1 MTSRTRRVQVVLAGA
16 MLTIAMASV
25 VPASGATSPTADDI
39 ADALRFRTGLGLQS
53 DLDYIRSAAADGAGF
68 PDREWGVP
76 LSRSEAAEV
85 SRRVAVQLAK
95 SDATVYAKNLPGSAG
110 VYTDQMDGGVPVF
123 LFVGDA
129 NSHVAEIESRLP
141 AGTRFRVES
150 VSRSTADL
158 EEIRAAV
165 DAAKPALLKQ
175 GIDVILTGI
184 DTPANR
190 LMLGVNGLTPA
201 AEKVLRERFG
211 DGIAVRDERPGVADA
226 CTFTSCWPPKG
237 GFKVTG
243 VSGFGCTSGF
253 VASRE
258 NNPNS
263 LALLTAG
270 HCSWVNGGAGKNFTH
285 NGVVIGP
292 STGHSFVNGADADE
306 VFITINANNN
316 PPAKNL
322 YIDTPP
328 DTHALTVVVE
338 TANQDV
344 NDVICRTGITS
355 NKDCGQIV
363 LENVTNQSCVTK
375 NNVVTCKNID
385 HTWEVNFDSAGGDSG
400 GPYHVGI
407 TTGFGIHIHS
417 DGPPDYAPGN
427 RGWYS
432 PLGWVRT
439 EHFNRNG
446 VFYSFCT
453 SASCNTHW
461 P

>member
-1 MTSRTRRVQVVLAGA
+1 MTLRPKRIRVVVAGV
-16 MLTIAMASV
+16 LVTLAMASV
-25 VPASGATSPTADDI
+25 VPVIGAAAPTEDQI
-39 ADALRFRTGLGLQS
+39 ADAVRLRSGLGFRA
-53 DLDYIRSAAADGAGF
+53 DVDFIRAAIGDAVGF

-76 LSRSEAAEV
+76 LSRTEAAEV
-85 SRRVAVQLAK
+85 ARRVAIQLAK
-95 SDATVYAKNLPGSAG
+95 SDAAVYAKALTESAG
-110 VYTDQMDGGVPVF
+110 VYTDQLDGGAPVF
-123 LFVGDA
+123 LFAGDA
-129 NSHVAEIESRLP
+129 SSQLGEIESRLP
-141 AGTRFRVES
+141 AGTRFRVDT

-158 EEIRAAV
+158 EAIRLDV
-165 DAAKPALLKQ
+165 DLAKPSLLKQ

-184 DTPANR
+184 DTSANR
-190 LMLGVNGLTPA
+190 LMLGVNGLTPS
-201 AEKVLRERFG
+201 AEEVLRERFG
-211 DGIAVRDERPGVADA
+211 DGIAVRDQRPGAADA
-226 CTFTSCWPPKG
+226 CTFSSCWPPKG

-243 VSGFGCTSGF
+243 SKGFGCTSGF
-253 VASRE
+253 VASKE

-270 HCSWVNGGAGKNFTH
+270 HCSWVNGGAGTNFTH
-285 NGVVIGP
+285 NGLIIGP
-292 STGHSFVNGADADE
+292 STGHTFVSGADADA
-306 VFITINANNN
+306 VFITINAANN

-338 TANQDV
+338 TANQDQG
-344 NDVICRTGITS
+344 DVICRTGITS

-363 LENVTNQSCVTK
+363 LENVTNQSCVT
-375 NNVVTCKNID
+375 VSGVTTCKNID

-400 GPYHVGI
+400 GPYHLGT

-439 EHFNRNG
+439 EYFNRFG
-446 VFYSFCT
+446 VFYSYCT